1 MIAGIR
7 LRYLRC
13 VQPPR
18 ETRPLLITL
27 LGWLL
32 ILVGAAQFALHANRI
47 HLPLQFWGIFVPL
60 FELIILVSGVFLL
73 RGSNWARWLAAAW
86 IGFHVGVGFLN
97 SVRQGVIHSLLFVAF
112 VWLLFRPEVNAWFR
126 MRRNPASA

>member
-1 MIAGIR
+1 MPTA
-7 LRYLRC
+7 
-13 VQPPR
+13 Q
-18 ETRPLLITL
+18 RPLLITL

-32 ILVGAAQFALHANRI
+32 ILAGAAQFVLHAALIRGPV
-47 HLPLQFWGIFVPL
+47 HLGDLSVPL
-60 FELIILVSGVFLL
+60 FELIIVVAGVFLL

-97 SVRQGVIHSLLFVAF
+97 SVVQGVIHSLIFAFF

-126 MRRNPASA
+126 MRRDAVGA